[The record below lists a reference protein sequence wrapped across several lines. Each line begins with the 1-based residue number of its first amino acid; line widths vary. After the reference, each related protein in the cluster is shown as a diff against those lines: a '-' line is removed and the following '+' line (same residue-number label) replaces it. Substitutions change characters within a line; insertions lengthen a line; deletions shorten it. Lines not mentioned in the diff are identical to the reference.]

1 VNARWPICRR
11 CCAGQSHRKEVDLVD
26 LLSEEEQW
34 EELKAKLRSYAPAI
48 IGGLL
53 LGTAL
58 WVGWSWWGRHKDEQL
73 AQASVQYDAMLNA
86 YAANDVPK
94 ASALLEELKREY
106 PDSIYVP
113 AAQLAAAKMAVA
125 RNELDAAASAL
136 AAVADGE
143 EERFAHIA
151 RLRLARIQ
159 VEQAKYDEA
168 IATLAKVEPGPY
180 AGAYAHVRGDAL
192 LRKGDTAGALREYR
206 AARETIAKN
215 AGGDAGEATAL
226 LDLKIN
232 DLQETP

>member
-1 VNARWPICRR
+1 
-11 CCAGQSHRKEVDLVD
+11 VD

-34 EELKAKLRSYAPAI
+34 EELKARLRAYAPAI

-53 LGTAL
+53 IGTAL
-58 WVGWSWWGRHKDEQL
+58 WLGWSWWGRHKEAGL
-73 AQASVQYDAMLNA
+73 AEASVQYEALLTA
-86 YAANDVPK
+86 YANNDVAK
-94 ASALLEELKREY
+94 AGALLEELKREH

-113 AAQLAAAKMAVA
+113 ASQLAAAKMAVA

-136 AAVADGE
+136 TAVAGGK
-143 EERFAHIA
+143 EERFARIA

-159 VEQAKYDEA
+159 LEQAKYDEA
-168 IATLAKVEPGPY
+168 IATLGKDAPGAY

-192 LRKGDTAGALREYR
+192 LRKGDTAGALREYK
-206 AARETIAKN
+206 AAREAIAKN
-215 AGGDAGEATAL
+215 AGGDTGEATAL